1 MGDKG
6 GLKSLMTTTRKTIR
20 NYREKRDFTRT
31 PEPEPHERQPA
42 SRADGEPIFVIHEH
56 AARHLHYDLR
66 LEVDGVLKSWAVP
79 KEPSP
84 DPEVKRLAVMVED
97 HPLDYASFEGTIPK
111 GEYGAGEVHIW
122 DRGMYSA
129 EEHGRVF
136 DDRKRSEQVIREGI
150 AAGKISFVLRGE
162 RLQGSWTLV
171 KTRRIKDKE
180 NWLLIKHKDEWGSPV
195 AGGTVRDPPASPSL
209 SLHVPNAGKRASYPR
224 KAKISLADLAGKRRA
239 LLPSSYSPMLATP
252 ASSPPSNKD
261 AQWFWEPKLDG
272 YRIVAL
278 VRNEKAAL
286 LSRNALDVTDSY
298 PDVAR
303 QLAAQRVSTLA
314 LDGEIVAMD
323 EKGRPCFQCL
333 QHLSE
338 RSASRGGA
346 ATAVV
351 YYVFDVL
358 HVDGYDVL
366 QVPLQRRKELLATT
380 LKTSDAVQLVEYFT
394 GDGQVIYRSAVD
406 TGFEGIVGK
415 MRDSMYEPGAR
426 SRNWVKIKSVLSDD
440 FVVGGFSPGTGSRSS
455 TFGALLLGQYDQE
468 GKLQYV
474 GHVGSG
480 FDEDTLTDLKRR
492 LGALETDRS
501 PFASV
506 PRLRTASTWVRPEM
520 VVEVKF
526 DQRTRD
532 GYLRIPVFLRVRDD
546 KPGREARPAPQD
558 PEPTAAETRSR
569 KAAVPNKVIESV
581 LQELQNSRDSFPLDV
596 DGHRVEL
603 TNLSKSLWP
612 SGERPITKR
621 DLLVYLAK
629 VSPYVLRHTLD
640 RPLSLTRYPEGV
652 DGLHFY
658 QKHWPDKL
666 PEFVKTARL
675 YSKHEG
681 WQQYL
686 MCQNLATL
694 LWMGQMANLEF
705 HVWFSRVAPKPDG
718 DDIPKFTG
726 PAEESADFYT
736 GYPDFIVFDL
746 DPYIF
751 SGREA
756 KGAEPELNRQAYAR
770 TCRVALW
777 LKELLDGLSLSSFV
791 KTSGRTGLHVYVPI
805 LRHFGFDAVRKGAA
819 TIASRLLQEHPGD
832 ITIEWAVKRRTG
844 KVFIDYNQNVRGKT
858 LACAYSP
865 RPAPGGTVS
874 LPLLWEEIEKV
885 YPTDFTIVTT
895 PSRLAETGDLWHDML
910 QSKSDL
916 KAVLQRPD
924 ERRPPAQT
932 NRHGNRSGTGAEDEG
947 TTPRVNGVAPPG
959 HSSLN
964 GDQSPGLAAEMT
976 ALTATIMAAGA
987 ISKAKAQTTPTTFS
1001 PSA

>member
-1 MGDKG
+1 VAR
-6 GLKSLMTTTRKTIR
+6 L
-20 NYREKRDFTRT
+20 NYREKRDFART
-31 PEPEPHERQPA
+31 PEPEPDGSRPA
-42 SRADGEPIFVIHEH
+42 SSAGGEPIFVIHEH
-56 AARHLHYDLR
+56 AARRLHYDLR
-66 LEVDGVLKSWAVP
+66 LEVDGVLKSWAIP

-97 HPLDYASFEGTIPK
+97 HPLDYASFEGTIPE
-111 GEYGAGEVHIW
+111 GEYGAGEVRVW
-122 DRGMYSA
+122 DRGTYVA
-129 EEHGRVF
+129 EEHGKAF
-136 DDRKRSEQVIREGI
+136 DDRKRSERGIREGI

-162 RLQGSWTLV
+162 RLKGSWTLV

-180 NWLLIKHKDEWGSPV
+180 NWLLIKHKDEWVSPV
-195 AGGTVRDPPASPSL
+195 AGDEAK
-209 SLHVPNAGKRASYPR
+209 AG
-224 KAKISLADLAGKRRA
+224 LADLAGKRRA
-239 LLPSSYSPMLATP
+239 PLPSSYSPMLATP
-252 ASSPPSNKD
+252 ASSPPSNKN
-261 AQWFWEPKLDG
+261 ARWFWEPKLDG

-278 VRNEKAAL
+278 IRNGKAVL
-286 LSRNALDVTDSY
+286 LSRNALDMTDSY

-303 QLAAQRVSTLA
+303 QLGAQNVSALA

-333 QHLSE
+333 QHLSD
-338 RSASRGGA
+338 RSASRNGA

-358 HVDGYDVL
+358 HVDGYEVL
-366 QVPLQRRKELLATT
+366 QVPLQRRKELLAAT
-380 LKTSDAVQLVEYFT
+380 LKTSDAVQFVEYFT
-394 GDGQVIYRSAVD
+394 GDGQAIYRSAVD

-415 MRDSMYEPGAR
+415 MRDSTYEPGVR
-426 SRNWVKIKSVLSDD
+426 SRSWVKIKAVLSDD

-480 FDEDTLTDLKRR
+480 FDGDALTDLRRR

-506 PRLRTASTWVRPEM
+506 PRLKTASAWVRPEM

-546 KPGREARPAPQD
+546 KPAGEARPAPQD
-558 PEPTAAETRSR
+558 PKPTAGETRSK
-569 KAAVPNKVIESV
+569 KAAVPNKVIEGV
-581 LQELQNSRDSFPLDV
+581 LEQLQNPRDSFPLDV
-596 DGHRVEL
+596 DGHRIEL

-612 SGERPITKR
+612 SGARPITKR

-629 VSPYVLRHTLD
+629 VSPYLLRHTLD
-640 RPLSLTRYPEGV
+640 RPLSLTRYPDGV

-666 PEFVKTARL
+666 PEFVKTARI
-675 YSKHEG
+675 YSRHEG

-726 PAEESADFYT
+726 PPEESADFYT

-751 SGREA
+751 SGHEA

-805 LRHFGFDAVRKGAA
+805 LRHFGFDAVRQGAA

-832 ITIEWAVKRRTG
+832 ITIEWPVERRTG

-885 YPTDFTIVTT
+885 YPTDFTILTAS
-895 PSRLAETGDLWHDML
+895 SRLAETGDLWQDLM

-916 KAVLQRPD
+916 KGILQRPD
-924 ERRPPAQT
+924 ELRPP
-932 NRHGNRSGTGAEDEG
+932 
-947 TTPRVNGVAPPG
+947 TPIPRA
-959 HSSLN
+959 
-964 GDQSPGLAAEMT
+964 SP
-976 ALTATIMAAGA
+976 
-987 ISKAKAQTTPTTFS
+987 
-1001 PSA
+1001 